1 MIDEY
6 IKHKKNMDEQIF
18 KKLNIKV
25 GKSKHDQLLQHLKE
39 QIQQI
44 LEKGLDIGTIIK
56 YMVKVEI
63 VKYQNN
69 LYFKDIKTGTLYK
82 IDDYI

>member
-25 GKSKHDQLLQHLKE
+25 AKNKHNQLLQHLKE

-63 VKYQNN
+63 VKYQSDF
-69 LYFKDIKTGTLYK
+69 YFKDLKTGILYR
-82 IDDYI
+82 INDYI

>member
-6 IKHKKNMDEQIF
+6 IKHKKNTDEQIF
-18 KKLNIKV
+18 KKYNIKV
-25 GKSKHDQLLQHLKE
+25 AKSKHDKLLQHLKE

-56 YMVKVEI
+56 QIVKVEI
-63 VKYQNN
+63 VKYKNGF
-69 LYFKDIKTGTLYK
+69 YFKDPKSGILYK
-82 IDDYI
+82 ISDYV